1 MDCRFSER
9 SRRGADEGRRGMSQ
23 IGYIE
28 LIRTN
33 HAFRRLWSASVISM
47 LGEWFNTIALFLIIF
62 EYTESE
68 FFLGLLFTMRM
79 ICFAAFQ
86 PFGGLLA
93 DRINRKKIMV
103 WTNIIQAGLALCFLL
118 IKGPEDII
126 WIYILTGIMMIMH
139 GLYVTA
145 ERAALPNI
153 VPPEHLATA
162 NALDAASWSTALCIG
177 AMMGGIVVNYYGTD
191 AAFIIDGATFAFGA
205 FLLRRVTIPQKI
217 DDDMKGPLFST
228 AISNIRKGWAR
239 ISGEKR
245 LQRIVFAKSSWN
257 IAGGGLAGVFL
268 VVAGSDVD
276 GLTMALGFGVF
287 FFARGVGT
295 GVGPIAARTFLKNEE
310 KWPMLVGVLVMISG
324 FFYFLVGWTL
334 GQSLYLTMALV
345 MLAHA
350 ASGANWVLSTIL
362 TQKWVEDEVR
372 GRVFSMDMLL
382 MSLAFSI
389 SSLGAGYLLENNYF
403 SLQNGFLIF
412 AIIMIISGAFFT
424 LWRAEEAPV

>member
-1 MDCRFSER
+1 MK
-9 SRRGADEGRRGMSQ
+9 Q
-23 IGYIE
+23 IGYLE

-62 EYTESE
+62 EYTDSE
-68 FFLGLLFTMRM
+68 FLLGLLFTMRM
-79 ICFAAFQ
+79 LCFAAFQ

-93 DRINRKKIMV
+93 DRFNRKVIMV
-103 WTNIIQAGLALCFLL
+103 WTNLIQVVLALCFLL
-118 IKGPEDII
+118 IDGPEDIV
-126 WIYILTGIMMIMH
+126 WIYILTGLMMVLH
-139 GLYVTA
+139 GMYVTA

-177 AMMGGIVVNYYGTD
+177 AMMGGIVVEFYGTN
-191 AAFIIDGATFAFGA
+191 AAFIIDAVTFAFSA
-205 FLLRRVTIPQKI
+205 FLLRKLTIPQKI
-217 DDDMKGPLFST
+217 DESMKGPLFST
-228 AISNIRKGWAR
+228 AISNIRNGWAR
-239 ISGEKR
+239 IAREKR

-276 GLTMALGFGVF
+276 GFGMALGFGIF

-295 GVGPIAARTFLKNEE
+295 GLGPIAARKFLTNEE
-310 KWPMLVGVLVMISG
+310 RWPTLVGVLVMVSG
-324 FFYFLVGWTL
+324 AFYFLVGLTL
-334 GQSLYLTMALV
+334 DHSLYLTMVLV
-345 MLAHA
+345 MLAHS

-362 TQKWVEDEVR
+362 TQQWVEDEVR

-382 MSLAFSI
+382 MSIAFSI
-389 SSLGAGYLLENNYF
+389 SSAAAGYLLEHDF
-403 SLQNGFLIF
+403 FTLRNGFLIF
-412 AIIMIISGAFFT
+412 SVIMMISGAFFSM
-424 LWRAEEAPV
+424 WRAEPARA